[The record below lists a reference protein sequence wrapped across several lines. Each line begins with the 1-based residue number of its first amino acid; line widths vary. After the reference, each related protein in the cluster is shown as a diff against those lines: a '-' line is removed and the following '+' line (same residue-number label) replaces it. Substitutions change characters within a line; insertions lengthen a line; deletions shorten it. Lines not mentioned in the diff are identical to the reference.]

1 MNGPLVR
8 ALARIARPT
17 PAQEWLESID
27 FDALKA
33 KWAAQEAAETTEYLN
48 EVARRSAERVRA
60 VLGEA

>member
-17 PAQEWLESID
+17 PAQEWLDSID

-33 KWAAQEAAETTEYLN
+33 KWAAEETAEYLN
-48 EVARRSAERVRA
+48 EVARRSGERVRA

>member
-33 KWAAQEAAETTEYLN
+33 KWAAEETAEYLN
-48 EVARRSAERVRA
+48 EVARRSGERVRTI
-60 VLGEA
+60 LGEA